1 MKKKEILI
9 PKTVILL
16 IFIILVVTLTLLF
29 KSIAFSKKTI
39 DSGLEGLDI
48 SKSKNYEIPIS
59 YYYYGIQNKNLD
71 AFLKAYPEFMN
82 VKNRF
87 SQNDFDKFYDV
98 FKDECGE
105 NINLTYKITNVTQC
119 SESQLAELENYF
131 KENYMVDVKP
141 DSAYAVNITETFSG
155 DKKEVET
162 LKTQTIFQYNG
173 NWYIK

>member
-39 DSGLEGLDI
+39 DSGFEGLDI

-87 SQNDFDKFYDV
+87 SQNDFDLQLEM
-98 FKDECGE
+98 KD
-105 NINLTYKITNVTQC
+105 IIK
-119 SESQLAELENYF
+119 LENF
-131 KENYMVDVKP
+131 FPRISK
-141 DSAYAVNITETFSG
+141 SG
-155 DKKEVET
+155 
-162 LKTQTIFQYNG
+162 IFL
-173 NWYIK
+173 

>member
-39 DSGLEGLDI
+39 DSGFEGLDI

-105 NINLTYKITNVTQC
+105 NINL
-119 SESQLAELENYF
+119 
-131 KENYMVDVKP
+131 KENKLHLDLNKMKKSDYMLQVFASYVDLGSNNKP
-141 DSAYAVNITETFSG
+141 LESCLSYIDLLY
-155 DKKEVET
+155 KEVE
-162 LKTQTIFQYNG
+162 KNKNVIQ
-173 NWYIK
+173 

>member
-39 DSGLEGLDI
+39 DSGFEGLDI

-119 SESQLAELENYF
+119 S
-131 KENYMVDVKP
+131 
-141 DSAYAVNITETFSG
+141 
-155 DKKEVET
+155 
-162 LKTQTIFQYNG
+162 
-173 NWYIK
+173 